1 MTSPAL
7 RRPWRALTATAIAAG
22 LLVTAAAPAAA
33 SAFSPAPETTTT
45 PETTTAET
53 TPASGSTLGGTLAAS
68 ADAVGELRS
77 SFTLP
82 IIPDTQFY
90 SRYSESQFYPKY
102 DTNPFEVQTDWIV
115 ENQDELNIPFAVH
128 VGDVVDQ
135 EWVTGEWTAA
145 AKAMKIL
152 TDGGVPYSVV
162 PGNHDVQNM
171 GARSSEAN
179 SWQYLQRFDAAR
191 MQSQGGSTFV
201 DSFQNG
207 LSTAYIF
214 EAEGHQW
221 MSLALAWNASADT
234 FAWAQSVLDAHPG
247 IPVVL
252 SSHAIINIAEDQTS
266 PADWAW
272 GEELWNAL
280 IRTNDE
286 IIVTVNG
293 HFHGTTMRERTN
305 DFGHP
310 VYQVLTDYQMA
321 ADGGNGYMTLF
332 EFDLTND
339 RIDVESVSP
348 WVTVKD
354 KESLT
359 SNDAPV
365 LDGTWQSFS
374 IPLDFEARFGYE
386 PAAATHGDL
395 SERAKEIVSEGWD
408 GDGVGEQWAAAGR
421 ADDYIDVDGT
431 VAHWRF
437 GSVEAGI
444 VDASTVIPDVEGDSP
459 MYRSAIENTDAP
471 EKLEDVQVSHDNV
484 PFYSSDRG
492 AVCFSDVHRNAA
504 GPDNM
509 SYISTEYGAPATFAD
524 LNSSSGYTVE
534 SFLQLDENWTEAANR
549 WSAALTRGGARQW
562 VGINDSSDPGA
573 GAAWLGISSLREY
586 QYSAG
591 DSDTKNSYTL
601 WSGEI
606 MQGSWHHVAIVNDPA
621 ADTVIMYVDGV
632 PVLRNASKVGGMM
645 AADFMPWII
654 GASTWNTEV
663 EHGWHGCVGE
673 TRVVD
678 HALESSE
685 FLYQRVDLDGS
696 LAVTT
701 DLTSVRPA
709 GSSVSSFEGTGH
721 AGASVAVSVDGAVAG
736 SAEVAADGS
745 WSLPLAVP
753 VAGSGSHTVSFVQS
767 IGTRS
772 GTPFDAVL
780 VIGEAPEQ
788 WVPSVDDLTA
798 DLEGAISVD
807 PSRFAPGATVS
818 VSLPAGRDG
827 ESVYGF
833 LFSEPVALGSGV
845 VSADAVS
852 LTVPT
857 SVAFGEHRFALY
869 ASDGTLIGW
878 DTVTVFDPDAVTPG
892 GSGTSAGTDAAGD
905 PLAATGLDAEW
916 LLLWVALAAAA
927 LAAGLTLVVRRRRPV
942 R

>member
-1 MTSPAL
+1 MNSPA
-7 RRPWRALTATAIAAG
+7 RRRSWRAFTATAIAAG
-22 LLVTAAAPAAA
+22 LLATAAAPAAA
-33 SAFSPAPETTTT
+33 ASAPE
-45 PETTTAET
+45 PVLRGA
-53 TPASGSTLGGTLAAS
+53 LAAA
-68 ADAVGELRS
+68 ADDVATELRS
-77 SFTLP
+77 SFILP
-82 IIPDTQFY
+82 VIPDTQFY
-90 SRYSESQFYPKY
+90 SRYSASQFYPKY

-115 ENQDELNIPFAVH
+115 ENKEELNIPFAVH

-135 EWVTGEWTAA
+135 EWVTGEWDAA

-162 PGNHDVQNM
+162 PGNHDVANM
-171 GARSSEAN
+171 NARSSEAN
-179 SWQYLQRFDAAR
+179 SWQYLQRFDKGR
-191 MQSQGGSTFV
+191 MQAQGGSTFV

-234 FAWAQSVLDAHPG
+234 FAWAQGVLDAHPG

-252 SSHAIINIAEDQTS
+252 SSHAIINIDLDQTS
-266 PADWAW
+266 PADWWW
-272 GEELWNAL
+272 GEELWNHL
-280 IRTNDE
+280 IRKNDE
-286 IIVTVNG
+286 IVVTVNG
-293 HFHGTTMRERTN
+293 HFHGTTMRQRTN

-359 SNDAPV
+359 ANDTPV
-365 LDGTWQSFS
+365 LDGPWQSFS
-374 IPLDFEARFGYE
+374 MAVDFEGRFGYK
-386 PAAATHGDL
+386 PAEATQGDL

-408 GDGVGEQWAAAGR
+408 GDGVGEHWAAAGR

-437 GSVEAGI
+437 GSVAEGV
-444 VDASTVIPDVEGDSP
+444 VDETTVIPDVAGASP
-459 MYRSAIENTDAP
+459 MYRSAIDNTDAP
-471 EKLEDVQVSHDNV
+471 EKLEDVQVSHKNV
-484 PFYSSDRG
+484 PFYSADRG
-492 AVCFSDVHRNAA
+492 AVCFSDVHRNAT

-524 LNSSSGYTVE
+524 LDSSSGYTVE
-534 SFLQLDENWTEAANR
+534 AFLQLDEDWTEAANR

-562 VGINDSSDPGA
+562 IGVNDSSDPGA

-586 QYSAG
+586 QFSAG
-591 DSDTKNSYTL
+591 DTDTRNSYTL

-606 MQGSWHHVAIVNDPA
+606 MQGSWHHVAIVNDPV

-678 HALESSE
+678 HALASSE
-685 FLYQRVDLDGS
+685 FLYQRVDLDAS

-701 DLTSVRPA
+701 DLVTVRPSDA
-709 GSSVSSFEGTGH
+709 VVSSLEGTGH
-721 AGASVAVSVDGAVAG
+721 AGASVSVSVDGAAAG
-736 SAEVAADGS
+736 SVVVGADGS
-745 WSLPLAVP
+745 WSLPLTSP
-753 VAGSGSHTVSFVQS
+753 IAGSGSHELSFVQS

-772 GTPFDAVL
+772 GEAFEGVL
-780 VIGEAPEQ
+780 VIGESTAWTPDEADL
-788 WVPSVDDLTA
+788 VPS
-798 DLEGAISVD
+798 LEGVVTVD
-807 PSRFAPGATVS
+807 PSRFAPGATVKI
-818 VSLPAGRDG
+818 SLPEGRDG

-833 LFSEPVALGSGV
+833 LFSTPTALGSAS
-845 VSADAVS
+845 VSGTTAT
-852 LTVPT
+852 LTVPA
-857 SVAFGEHRFALY
+857 SVPFGEHRFALY
-869 ASDGTLIGW
+869 AADGTLIGW
-878 DTVTVFDPDAVTPG
+878 DAVTVFDPDALTPG
-892 GSGTSAGTDAAGD
+892 GSGAGSDAGGD
-905 PLAATGLDAEW
+905 PLATTGLDAQW
-916 LLLWVALAAAA
+916 MLLWIALGAGVIA
-927 LAAGLTLVVRRRRPV
+927 LGITLVLRRRRA
-942 R
+942 